1 MHITTERHCET
12 LSAWI
17 DGEPTDPAAVHQAL
31 ETPEGRAFIVDVMT
45 MRRVV
50 EVTAARA
57 TRETSAVVARRPSWI
72 VAAAA
77 ALGCLAAGYGMAR
90 VTAPDVPARPDTD
103 TVRIISEDAPS
114 APPPTH
120 VIRFESGV
128 DWRETVGG
136 N

>member
-1 MHITTERHCET
+1 MHMTIEDHCET

-17 DGEPTDPAAVHQAL
+17 DGEPIEPSAVHAAL
-31 ETPEGRAFIVDVMT
+31 ETSEGRAFIVESMSL
-45 MRRVV
+45 RRVV
-50 EVTAARA
+50 EVTAVTV
-57 TRETSAVVARRPSWI
+57 TRDTPAVVGRWPRW

-77 ALGCLAAGYGMAR
+77 AVLCLAAGYGMAR
-90 VTAPDVPARPDTD
+90 VTSPDVP
-103 TVRIISEDAPS
+103 VRSQADATFISIEAPS
-114 APPPTH
+114 APQPTH